1 MLSGHHTH
9 VVPTEAEG
17 AGSSAVNRHAWYWE
31 LTRPRSSTR
40 ATVLRTAA
48 LNLADPTLTHG
59 EKCNSTVFSIPIVV
73 QSHTQSVLFVGVCF
87 LERGTVQTSSCI
99 APAVLELSISEAGL
113 QLLVPPA

>member
-1 MLSGHHTH
+1 MLSVHHIYA
-9 VVPTEAEG
+9 VPMEAEG
-17 AGSSAVNRHAWYWE
+17 AGSSVMNRHAWYWE

-40 ATVLRTAA
+40 AVLLTAA
-48 LNLADPTLTHG
+48 LNLADSTLTHC
-59 EKCNSTVFSIPIVV
+59 EKYNSTVFSIPTVV